1 MISNSCIT
9 KILYNREEIK
19 FRIAEIAEWI
29 NRNYAN
35 SKEIVFIGVLK
46 GSLIFLTELIQKV
59 KIDSMIDFVIAKSYF
74 GGTESTG
81 ELKIITDIDIKIEN
95 KDVILVDD
103 ILDSGITLAKIRD
116 HLKLK
121 SPKSLK
127 VITLFDKKSKRKYD
141 IDADVSG
148 FEVPDAFLV
157 GYGLDYQDKYRN
169 WPFVAIFDPNKGEK

>member
-1 MISNSCIT
+1 MTHKSIT
-9 KILYNREEIK
+9 KILYNNEQIK
-19 FRIAEIAEWI
+19 TRINEIAEWI
-29 NRNYAN
+29 NLNYAD
-35 SKEIVFIGVLK
+35 SKLIVFIGVLK

-59 KIDSMIDFVIAKSYF
+59 KIDCMIDFVIAKSYF

-81 ELKIITDIDIKIEN
+81 ELKIITDIDTIIEN

-116 HLKLK
+116 YLKLRK
-121 SPKSLK
+121 PNSLK
-127 VITLFDKKSKRKYD
+127 IITLFDKKSKRKYNIEAD
-141 IDADVSG
+141 ISG

-169 WPFVAIFDPNKGEK
+169 WPFVAIFDPNKN